1 MRYVNFMCARI
12 YRIYRVEKTHPSVVN
27 RPQHKQKA
35 DSLVVSPNNNRF
47 IQANQYKNS

>member
-1 MRYVNFMCARI
+1 MRYVNFTCARI
-12 YRIYRVEKTHPSVVN
+12 YVEKTHPSVVN